1 MSAKPMTEGSPAKH
15 IIKFALPIMIGALL
29 QQLYNTVDT
38 IIVGRFS
45 GQDVL
50 SAVGT
55 TGTFVFLF
63 IAISL
68 GFSSGSTIVVAQ
80 HFGAG
85 DEKRMRKASSTGILL
100 LLLMG
105 LIATIL
111 SISSSKLA
119 LTHFVSVPQS
129 ILKLSMQYFI
139 VYCTG
144 LIFQFAYNIFAGLL
158 RAVGDS
164 ASTLYFLLISSI
176 INIALD
182 LLFVAVFH
190 WGVIGAA
197 AATVISQIIA
207 AACAYIYMVK
217 KYPVFS
223 FEIKEFKWDK
233 FSAKQTL
240 SVGFPIALQ
249 LCLISIGLTFIQ
261 KAVNGFGVSMTASF
275 TVGQRIEMYIN
286 LPSNAFQ
293 TTLATYVGQN
303 VGAKK
308 IHRVKKG
315 VQQTTLISLA
325 ITTAIST
332 IIWIFANNI
341 IKLFGISG
349 EAAVFCNQHLKAI
362 SIVHIILASYVPIF
376 GVIQG
381 ANHSG
386 IATIISCFA
395 LSTRVIITYA
405 LRYSEFFGHTI
416 IWWNGL
422 FGFGVGALLTWGY
435 YFSGKWKK
443 NSTLE

>member
-1 MSAKPMTEGSPAKH
+1 MSVKPMTEGAPAKH
-15 IIKFALPIMIGALL
+15 IIKFALPIMTGALL
-29 QQLYNTVDT
+29 QQLYNTIDT

-45 GQDVL
+45 GQDAL

-85 DEKRMRKASSTGILL
+85 DKQRMRKASSTGIILL
-100 LLLMG
+100 ILMG
-105 LIATIL
+105 LISTLL
-111 SISSSKLA
+111 SIFTSRLA

-129 ILKLSMQYFI
+129 ILILSMQYFV

-164 ASTLYFLLISSI
+164 TSTLYFLLISSVANI
-176 INIALD
+176 ILD

-197 AATVISQIIA
+197 IATVISQFLSA
-207 AACAYIYMVK
+207 VCAYIYMIK
-217 KYPVFS
+217 KYSVFH
-223 FEIKEFKWDK
+223 FKTKEFKWDK

-275 TVGQRIEMYIN
+275 TVGQRIEMYMN

-308 IHRVKKG
+308 IHRIKKG

-325 ITTAIST
+325 LTLTIST
-332 IIWIFANNI
+332 AVWIFTKDI
-341 IKLFGISG
+341 IQVFGISG
-349 EAAVFCNQHLKAI
+349 EAATFCNQHLKAI
-362 SIVHIILASYVPIF
+362 SIVNVILASYVPLF

-395 LSTRVIITYA
+395 LSTRVIITYT

-422 FGFGVGALLTWGY
+422 FGFGVGAILTWAY

>member
-1 MSAKPMTEGSPAKH
+1 MPVKPMTEGPPARH
-15 IIKFALPIMIGALL
+15 IIKFALPIMAGALL

-45 GQDVL
+45 GQDAL

-63 IAISL
+63 IAVSL

-80 HFGAG
+80 HFGAS

-105 LIATIL
+105 FLAMLL
-111 SISSSKLA
+111 SIFSSKLA

-164 ASTLYFLLISSI
+164 ASTLYFLLISSVV
-176 INIALD
+176 NIALD
-182 LLFVAVFH
+182 LLFVALFH

-197 AATVISQIIA
+197 VATVISQAIA
-207 AACAYIYMVK
+207 AICAYIYMVK
-217 KYPVFS
+217 KYPVFR
-223 FEIKEFKWDK
+223 FKIKEIKWDK
-233 FSAKQTL
+233 FSARQTL

-275 TVGQRIEMYIN
+275 TVGQRIEMYMN

-308 IHRVKKG
+308 IHRIKQG
-315 VQQTTLISLA
+315 VWQTTLISLVLTLFVSA
-325 ITTAIST
+325 SVWFFSNDIIT
-332 IIWIFANNI
+332 
-341 IKLFGISG
+341 LFGISG
-349 EAAVFCNQHLKAI
+349 DAAAFCNQHLKAI
-362 SIVHIILASYVPIF
+362 SVVNVILASYVPLF
-376 GVIQG
+376 GVLQG
-381 ANHSG
+381 TNHSG
-386 IATIISCFA
+386 VATIISCFA

-422 FGFGVGALLTWGY
+422 FGFGVGAVLAWVY